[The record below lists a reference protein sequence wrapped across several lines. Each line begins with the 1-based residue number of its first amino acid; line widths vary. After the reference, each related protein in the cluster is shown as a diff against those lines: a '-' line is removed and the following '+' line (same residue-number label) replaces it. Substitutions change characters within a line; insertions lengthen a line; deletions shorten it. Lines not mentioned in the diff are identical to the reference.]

1 MRVFV
6 YVYLPF
12 PDIENGMIG
21 MLRVVMNPLK
31 VFHLSEHLEV
41 VLANL

>member
-12 PDIENGMIG
+12 PDIENGMVG
-21 MLRVVMNPLK
+21 MPRVVVNPLK
-31 VFHLSEHLEV
+31 VFHLPEHLEV
-41 VLANL
+41 VFANL